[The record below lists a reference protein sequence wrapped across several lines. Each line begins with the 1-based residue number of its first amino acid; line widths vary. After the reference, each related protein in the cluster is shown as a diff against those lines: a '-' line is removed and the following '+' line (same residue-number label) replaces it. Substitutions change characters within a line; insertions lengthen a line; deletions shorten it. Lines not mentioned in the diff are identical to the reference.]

1 MSIRIESDLAPSRLI
16 TSRDWKVLK
25 GQDIANCLHSI
36 VKYYGTELDWPGNQV
51 SVQIR
56 TEDHG
61 QDDRRSPGEHSAVL
75 RSLK

>member
-1 MSIRIESDLAPSRLI
+1 MSNTVESDLAPSRLVK
-16 TSRDWKVLK
+16 SRDWKVLK

-36 VKYYGTELDWPGNQV
+36 VEYYGTKLDWPGNQV

-61 QDDRRSPGEHSAVL
+61 QDDRGSPGEISAGL
-75 RSLK
+75 RIWK